1 MSLAADSFIK
11 ANGIDV
17 KIYTITSA
25 VYDTDYDQLDW
36 EASTKSTVTTK
47 MVIGNRK
54 SEAPSLEKS
63 DSGWLYQDPLLI
75 CFFSSDVDISP
86 RNGYDADV
94 VEIVSTGERYRVNR
108 TDVDSILGFTK
119 KKIYLEALKGGQQ
132 G

>member
-1 MSLAADSFIK
+1 MSLSSDSFISS
-11 ANGIDV
+11 NGIDV

-25 VYDTDYDQLDW
+25 VYDTDYDALDW
-36 EASTKSTVTTK
+36 DSSTKTTTDTK

-75 CFFSSDVDISP
+75 CFFPSDIDISP

-108 TDVDSILGFTK
+108 TDIDSILGFTK
-119 KKIYLEALKGGQQ
+119 KKIFLEAIKGGDQ

>member
-1 MSLAADSFIK
+1 MSLAADFFIT

-17 KIYTITSA
+17 KIYTVTA
-25 VYDTDYDQLDW
+25 PAYDSDYDQMDW

-75 CFFSSDVDISP
+75 CFFPTDIDISP

-94 VEIVSTGERYRVNR
+94 VEIISTGERYRVNR
-108 TDVDSILGFTK
+108 TDIDSILGYTK
-119 KKIYLEALKGGQQ
+119 KKIFLEALKGRQQ

>member
-1 MSLAADSFIK
+1 MSLAADFFIT

-17 KIYTITSA
+17 KIYTVTA
-25 VYDTDYDQLDW
+25 PAYDSDYDQMDW

-75 CFFSSDVDISP
+75 CFFPTDIDISP

-94 VEIVSTGERYRVNR
+94 VEIISTGERYRVNR
-108 TDVDSILGFTK
+108 TDIDSFLGYTK
-119 KKIYLEALKGGQQ
+119 KKIFLEALKGRQQ